1 MIFWTNKRHP
11 IVLPNG
17 RTMRRL
23 LRALRNTAREIS
35 RAHLIPDVDSR
46 IGNDRVLNTIDWRNC
61 AVAMLSDVFNNLEI
75 LNTPLILVITRR
87 HLDITGDITQSTF
100 WKTYWYYCQ
109 YYWSL
114 QWRHNGRDGVSNHQP
129 HYCLLNR
136 LFRLRTKKT
145 SNRWLAN
152 SPHKGPVTRKMF
164 PFDDVIMCP
173 GFLRHKPKND

>member
-1 MIFWTNKRHP
+1 MTWGVCAPGLLRHRVP
-11 IVLPNG
+11 LVDKAVCQHPVSPDLEGLPNLENLPHLVLSFDLL
-17 RTMRRL
+17 TM
-23 LRALRNTAREIS
+23 AVFDNWQTGES
-35 RAHLIPDVDSR
+35 RY
-46 IGNDRVLNTIDWRNC
+46 
-61 AVAMLSDVFNNLEI
+61 F
-75 LNTPLILVITRR
+75 TRR
-87 HLDITGDITQSTF
+87 HLDIMGDITQSTF

-109 YYWSL
+109 YYRSL

-173 GFLRHKPKND
+173 GFLRHKPKID